1 MKYFLLPLFALCFQ
15 QLSLAQ
21 KELNVSKA
29 AERITVDGKL
39 TETVWLK
46 GEAAIG
52 FTQITP
58 NPGELA
64 TQNTNVQLSYD
75 DYALYVAVV
84 CYETPESISQILSLR
99 DDFHAN
105 IDNFKI
111 MLDTY
116 NDDQNGFVF
125 GVSSMGVQYDAKIY
139 QGEESPELNMA
150 WNSAVFKTDFGWQ
163 IEMRIPY
170 SAFRFPK
177 KEVQTWGVNFTRYIS
192 RKREEANWNPIMPDF
207 ENRVAQCGNLK
218 GIENIEPP
226 LRLSF
231 MPYLSAYA
239 NHYPY
244 NDPEIKNWSK
254 QLNGGMDIKLGLNE
268 AFTLDMTLV
277 PDFGQVVFDNQ
288 VLNLSP
294 FEIQF
299 NENRQFFT
307 EGTELFNKAGLF
319 YSRRIG
325 IQAPNSVLTTLLN
338 ENERLSDVPQSS
350 QLYNASKV
358 SGRTKKGLGIGIFNA
373 ITAPQKAKAI
383 NLDDNSSREI
393 LVSPLTNYNVL
404 VLDQNLKNN
413 SYVTFTNTNV
423 TRSGSFYDANVTG
436 LDAKFNTKNNKF
448 YITSWAALSGK
459 YFTNTNIFGHAA
471 GFQGGK
477 QTGKWIYYTSYHEE
491 SHTYDPNDL
500 GFLTNNNK
508 RNINQLLGYRIFK
521 PFWKINQLSTRIELS
536 YNRLYKPDVYTAA
549 NANWNIFVNT
559 KRFHAAG
566 ANIAATLSPTY
577 DYFEP
582 REWGYYFKRPAYVSY
597 SGWVSSNYQKRF
609 ALDLNVF
616 RTFYTDKDW
625 KELGYTISPRWR
637 VSDKIFLIYEWDHA
651 FAFGEQGFAVP
662 FGVPAQTSSEIV
674 FGNRDQIVVTN
685 TVNLRYT
692 FTNLMGL
699 TFRLRHYRSQVKYN
713 YFYDLQQNGTLNRNE
728 LTGLDSDGISA
739 YNTNFNAFT
748 IDLVYR
754 WVFRPGSEI
763 NVVWKNSIF
772 TNDKRI
778 SEAYLRNLQSTL
790 DNGAMNSFSIK
801 VLYWLE
807 YQKIQALFKG
817 KKSV

>member
-1 MKYFLLPLFALCFQ
+1 MKYFLLLVFIVCLHQF
-15 QLSLAQ
+15 SMAQ
-21 KELNVSKA
+21 KTLNVYKA
-29 AERITVDGKL
+29 TERITVDGEL
-39 TETVWLK
+39 TENIWLK
-46 GEAAIG
+46 AEAAFG
-52 FTQITP
+52 FTQIEP
-58 NPGELA
+58 NPGEPA
-64 TQNTNVQLSYD
+64 SQNTTVQLSYD
-75 DYALYVAVV
+75 DYALYVAVM
-84 CYETPESISQILSLR
+84 CYESPESISQILSLR

-111 MLDTY
+111 TLDTY

-139 QGEESPELNMA
+139 QGEESPELNMV
-150 WNSAVFKTDFGWQ
+150 WNSSVLQTDFGWQ

-170 SAFRFPK
+170 SALRFPK
-177 KEVQTWGVNFTRYIS
+177 KKIQDWGVNFTRYIS
-192 RKREEANWNPIMPDF
+192 RKREAANWNPIQPDF
-207 ENRVAQCGNLK
+207 DNIVAQCGILK

-226 LRLSF
+226 LRLSL
-231 MPYLSAYA
+231 MPYISGYA

-244 NDPEIKNWSK
+244 NDPAVKNWS
-254 QLNGGMDIKLGLNE
+254 QQVNGGMDIKLGLNE

-307 EGTELFNKAGLF
+307 EGMELFNKAGLF

-325 IQAPNSVLTTLLN
+325 IQAPNSVLTTLLY

-350 QLYNASKV
+350 QLYNASKI

-383 NLDDNSSREI
+383 NLEDNASREI

-413 SYVTFTNTNV
+413 SYVTLTNTNV

-436 LDAKFNTKNNKF
+436 LDSKFNTKNNRF
-448 YITSWAALSGK
+448 YLTTWTAVSGK
-459 YFTNTNIFGHAA
+459 YYTNTNVFGHTA
-471 GFQGGK
+471 GLQVGK
-477 QTGKWIYYTSYHEE
+477 QTGKWIYNTGYHEE
-491 SHTYDPNDL
+491 SDTYDPNDL

-508 RNINQLLGYRIFK
+508 RSVYQMLGYRIFK
-521 PFWKINQLSTRIELS
+521 PFWKLNQLTTRLDLN
-536 YNRLYKPDVYTAA
+536 YNRLYRPDVYTST
-549 NANWNIFVNT
+549 NASWNIFVNT
-559 KRFHAAG
+559 RRFHAAG
-566 ANIAATLSPTY
+566 ATVKSSLTPSY

-582 REWGYYFKRPAYVSY
+582 RLWGSYFERPVSL
-597 SGWVSSNYQKRF
+597 SNSAWISTNYQKRF
-609 ALDLNVF
+609 ALDLSGF
-616 RTFYTDKDW
+616 RNFYDRRDW
-625 KELGYTISPRWR
+625 KTWGYTISPRWR
-637 VSDKIFLIYEWDHA
+637 VSDKIFLIYEWDHS
-651 FAFGEQGFAVP
+651 FAFGEQGYAVP
-662 FGVPAQTSSEIV
+662 FGIPAQTFPGII
-674 FGNRDQIVVTN
+674 FGNRDQAVVTN
-685 TVNLRYT
+685 TVNIRYT
-692 FTNLMGL
+692 FTNLMGF
-699 TFRLRHYRSQVKYN
+699 TFRLRHYRSQVEYN
-713 YFYDLQQNGTLNRNE
+713 YFYDLQPNGTLNRNDFS
-728 LTGLDSDGISA
+728 GLDADGISA

-790 DNGAMNSFSIK
+790 DNGALNSISVK

-817 KKSV
+817 KKV